1 MHVDY
6 NFVPE
11 FKSAEYKYKSD
22 VVSYAGKL
30 LEIVGSRTLIIGLD
44 NYDKPFVYQCEGRL
58 VNALDVDIKD
68 Y

>member
-1 MHVDY
+1 MEVNY

-11 FKSAEYKYKSD
+11 FKSKEIKYKSD

-30 LEIVGSRTLIIGLD
+30 LEIVGATTLVVSVREDGR
-44 NYDKPFVYQCEGRL
+44 PFVLCSDSRL
-58 VNALDVDIKD
+58 IDSLDISLDS